1 MLKYVSLIFLLKKF
15 NVTIQLLQ
23 TNQRIFMQRSISV
36 VIRGGNGFPEKG
48 VVAESVVIGGVMTLN
63 PPHPSS
69 YLSLLASRHIFGEGA
84 KRRVARLITKKK
96 TSELE
101 GRASSSSSA

>member
-1 MLKYVSLIFLLKKF
+1 MLKYVSLIFLFKKF
-15 NVTIQLLQ
+15 DVTIQLLQ

-48 VVAESVVIGGVMTLN
+48 VVAESVVIGGVMTLK
-63 PPHPSS
+63 PPHPSA

-84 KRRVARLITKKK
+84 KRRVAFIQTRLITKK
-96 TSELE
+96 LQN
-101 GRASSSSSA
+101 